1 MRGSHVRI
9 SVRGRLGAQQLQSP
23 LFTSSLV
30 MPSLREDHFSILV
43 CPPIKDLKDAS
54 DIVYEIEEY
63 FDGNYGPVKYS
74 DTDFYFSFL
83 DEPNPQDLLDFANSE
98 LRATTVKINSLV
110 AMNMGTKYSKQIGMH
125 H

>member
-1 MRGSHVRI
+1 
-9 SVRGRLGAQQLQSP
+9 
-23 LFTSSLV
+23 

-83 DEPNPQDLLDFANSE
+83 DEPNLKTYWTLLTANYV
-98 LRATTVKINSLV
+98 L
-110 AMNMGTKYSKQIGMH
+110 QP
-125 H
+125 